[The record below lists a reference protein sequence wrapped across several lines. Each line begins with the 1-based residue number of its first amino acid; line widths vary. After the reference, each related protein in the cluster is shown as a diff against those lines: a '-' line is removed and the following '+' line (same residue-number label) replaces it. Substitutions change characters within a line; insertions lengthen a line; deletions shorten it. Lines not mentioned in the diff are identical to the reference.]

1 MKKKLVSILDTVFGG
16 GICICLFAGG
26 LTFFGFV
33 AALVIGG
40 ETATSI
46 CLFLQKKVFYWIIA
60 AGSLLTLLGL
70 VRIYLTGDHS
80 LRLEKKK
87 KEK

>member
-1 MKKKLVSILDTVFGG
+1 MKKKLVSALDAVFGW
-16 GICICLFAGG
+16 GIGICLFAGG
-26 LTFFGFV
+26 LTFLGFV

-40 ETATSI
+40 ETATAI
-46 CLFLQKKVFYWIIA
+46 CLFIQKKVFYWIIA

-70 VRIYLTGDHS
+70 LRIYLTGDHS

-87 KEK
+87 AK